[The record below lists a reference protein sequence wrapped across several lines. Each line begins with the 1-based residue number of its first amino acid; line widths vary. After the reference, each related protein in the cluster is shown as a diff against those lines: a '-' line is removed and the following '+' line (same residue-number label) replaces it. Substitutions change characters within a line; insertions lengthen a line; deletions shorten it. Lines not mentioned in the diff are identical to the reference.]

1 MSCIQDGYC
10 LSSVFL
16 AALDAMGRCWCGEI
30 STDGGA
36 AASTPHPP
44 FSWCQSEM
52 DSLASAMI
60 MNTKTS
66 FVNQGT
72 FL

>member
-44 FSWCQSEM
+44 LLMVPVRDGLPGERY
-52 DSLASAMI
+52 DYEY
-60 MNTKTS
+60 
-66 FVNQGT
+66 
-72 FL
+72 